1 MSNNM
6 NIEVVDRIPI
16 YKQLIE
22 HFETEI
28 IGGRLK
34 PGDAV
39 PSMNELASQ
48 LEISKE
54 TVKKA
59 YGILCQRG
67 LLEARQGKGF
77 FVASRTKSSRLR
89 ILILVDSLSPYRQ
102 AFINAFSE
110 KMGRKAEIA
119 FFLHNQDVD
128 LLRFFLDKSLGK
140 YDYYIVT
147 PHFSGN
153 EQIHTEAIKQLS
165 RIPNRQ
171 LILADNWDRD
181 LQGNYGAVYQD
192 YEHDAVDSLKGA
204 LPEIRMYP
212 CFDVFRMS
220 NSLYGGIIQDSIG
233 KFCKKNGIKVRFHKN
248 ISPDDIHDCQ
258 LCLFLNSQADQ
269 MLFTINE
276 IAEQKKLRIGK
287 DIKVIS
293 YNETPICE
301 LVLGGLSTISSDF
314 AEMGRLCAE
323 MIKEGNMSKIKCPF
337 RMIRRKTF

>member
-1 MSNNM
+1 MSS
-6 NIEVVDRIPI
+6 IIDIKVEDRIPI

-28 IGGRLK
+28 ISGDLK
-34 PGDAV
+34 QGESI
-39 PSMNELASQ
+39 PSMNELAEH
-48 LEISKE
+48 LKISKE
-54 TVKKA
+54 TVKKT

-77 FVASRTKSSRLR
+77 FVASRSKSNRLR

-110 KMGRKAEIA
+110 KMGKNAEITIL
-119 FFLHNQDVD
+119 LHNQDVE

-140 YDYYIVT
+140 FDYYIVT
-147 PHFSGN
+147 PHFSSK
-153 EQIHTEAIKQLS
+153 EQIHAEAIKQLS

-220 NSLYGGIIQDSIG
+220 NSLYGGIIQDSIRE
-233 KFCKKNGIKVRFHKN
+233 FCKENSIKVKFHKN

-258 LCLFLNSQADQ
+258 LCLFLNSQADET
-269 MLFTINE
+269 LFTINR
-276 IAEQKKLRIGK
+276 IVEQKKLKIGS
-287 DIKVIS
+287 DIKIIS

-314 AEMGRLCAE
+314 SEMGRMCAE
-323 MIKEGNMSKIKCPF
+323 MIKDGNMSKIKCPF
-337 RMIRRKTF
+337 RMIRRRTF